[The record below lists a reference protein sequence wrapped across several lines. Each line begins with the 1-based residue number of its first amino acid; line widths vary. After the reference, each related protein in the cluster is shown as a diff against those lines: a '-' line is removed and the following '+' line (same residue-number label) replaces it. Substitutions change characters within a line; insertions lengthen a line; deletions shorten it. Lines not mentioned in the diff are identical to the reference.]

1 MAKIKLT
8 GIVILLYIGIV
19 AATIVIFT
27 MLVNVLDNMDS
38 SARSTWTIANFMLSS
53 QDLGLDDNHIKSK

>member
-27 MLVNVLDNMDS
+27 MLVNVLDNMDI
-38 SARSTWTIANFMLSS
+38 SARGTWTIANFMLNS